1 MQRVY
6 AKESVVI
13 KNRRGRAR
21 CMRKGKIKCMQI
33 YNESKDMLY
42 WHLKRRCTWLS
53 DEDIHDVM
61 IVTWEQLAENVDEVY
76 RLKDR
81 ASRVAWV
88 LTVADK
94 QAEKLKGKE
103 DE

>member
-1 MQRVY
+1 
-6 AKESVVI
+6 
-13 KNRRGRAR
+13 
-21 CMRKGKIKCMQI
+21 MRKSKIKCMQI
-33 YNESKDMLY
+33 YNESKDMLH
-42 WHLKRRCTWLS
+42 WHLKRDCTWLS
-53 DEDIHDVM
+53 DQDIHDVM
-61 IVTWEQLAENVDEVY
+61 NVVWKQLADNIDEVY

>member
-1 MQRVY
+1 MN
-6 AKESVVI
+6 VVW
-13 KNRRGRAR
+13 K
-21 CMRKGKIKCMQI
+21 
-33 YNESKDMLY
+33 
-42 WHLKRRCTWLS
+42 
-53 DEDIHDVM
+53 
-61 IVTWEQLAENVDEVY
+61 QLADNVDEVY